1 MTNRKRRMRRISQW
15 LTRHS
20 IVWQATFLFGIVI
33 VIPALLIGGVFLT
46 TLRQS
51 SIQEADR
58 SHRQYLQQMKRSVE
72 ENMQKAENLAS
83 QILFGQE
90 LQYFLKNDPPIRSQ
104 EKITFAINSL
114 QGSLLNAKY
123 TFPNLFYQTIVY
135 TPNQWVNGQKE
146 HILYESVPKGSMLLV
161 ASISLKQLTQP
172 LYAVTAVTIL
182 AIAAGM
188 AIVLGLSRLLAKN
201 LFKRLTTMEPVIE
214 NMEQGNFSLR
224 MDAQGEDEIAHNAPS

>member
-1 MTNRKRRMRRISQW
+1 
-15 LTRHS
+15 
-20 IVWQATFLFGIVI
+20 
-33 VIPALLIGGVFLT
+33 
-46 TLRQS
+46 
-51 SIQEADR
+51 
-58 SHRQYLQQMKRSVE
+58 
-72 ENMQKAENLAS
+72 
-83 QILFGQE
+83 
-90 LQYFLKNDPPIRSQ
+90 
-104 EKITFAINSL
+104 
-114 QGSLLNAKY
+114 
-123 TFPNLFYQTIVY
+123 
-135 TPNQWVNGQKE
+135 
-146 HILYESVPKGSMLLV
+146 MLLV